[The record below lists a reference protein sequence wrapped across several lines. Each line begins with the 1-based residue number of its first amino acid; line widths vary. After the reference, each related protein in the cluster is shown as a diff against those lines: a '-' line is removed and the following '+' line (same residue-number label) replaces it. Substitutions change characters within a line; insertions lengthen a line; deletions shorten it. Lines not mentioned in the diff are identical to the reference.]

1 MKALT
6 TTALSFLCVVSFA
19 SIGESHTPS
28 FKIASA
34 SACLLKCTTSRSQI
48 LCPNFLVT
56 TEQYPCV
63 DYKMEQ
69 TACGWQLKRV
79 FMCR

>member
-6 TTALSFLCVVSFA
+6 TAALNLLCVASFA
-19 SIGESHTPS
+19 SIGESRAS
-28 FKIASA
+28 GFKTLSA
-34 SACLLKCTTSRSQI
+34 SACVPKCMISRGQI
-48 LCPNFLVT
+48 SCPNFLVT
-56 TEQYPCV
+56 TDHYPCV

-69 TACGWQLKRV
+69 TACVWQLKRV